1 MWRNRVRSRGIWR
14 GQSGHHDIA
23 GDVPA
28 QARRRFDI
36 IGKLGRENAGDV
48 IDVAIFRDAAYERQR
63 DGYRSSGIIR
73 IGGLP
78 VQCHGLRFRNE
89 IE

>member
-1 MWRNRVRSRGIWR
+1 MVRRYSCGSRDEGSSLSVMNDFQHEAC
-14 GQSGHHDIA
+14 GGTGCAVAPNDIA

-63 DGYRSSGIIR
+63 DGYRSSGII
-73 IGGLP
+73 
-78 VQCHGLRFRNE
+78 
-89 IE
+89 

>member
-1 MWRNRVRSRGIWR
+1 MGRNRVRSRGIWR

-48 IDVAIFRDAAYERQR
+48 IDVAIFRDAA
-63 DGYRSSGIIR
+63 
-73 IGGLP
+73 
-78 VQCHGLRFRNE
+78 
-89 IE
+89 

>member
-1 MWRNRVRSRGIWR
+1 MKCM
-14 GQSGHHDIA
+14 A
-23 GDVPA
+23 
-28 QARRRFDI
+28 
-36 IGKLGRENAGDV
+36 
-48 IDVAIFRDAAYERQR
+48 VAIFRDAAYERQR